1 MTNQPPSISL
11 LGSGSW
17 GTALA
22 KIISTNGVE
31 LNWWFRNSAFIS
43 QFKAHKHHPAYLSH
57 ILFDLNKIHFHTNIK
72 NCLLKSQFIIIA
84 IPSAYIEDSLKN
96 IPKNLFKNKIII
108 SAVKGILPYKN
119 YLLNE
124 YLAENFDFPMEN
136 YYTLLGPSHAEE
148 VVTEK
153 TTYLTITG
161 SNQKQAQIIANVF
174 SNKFII
180 TRTNNNVKEVQ
191 YAAILKNI
199 YALGAGI
206 ADGLGYGD
214 NFISSFIANCSREM
228 DNWLIYL
235 QHDESENYHLL
246 QSVFLGDLLV
256 TCYSMHSRNRRFGMY
271 IGKGYS
277 VSSANL
283 ELNMIAE
290 GLNASRLLYN
300 KYSKDFKKF
309 FIALSVY
316 QILWENK
323 SPKSTFK
330 KLEKLMF

>member
-1 MTNQPPSISL
+1 MPPKNLSISL

-17 GTALA
+17 ATALA
-22 KIISTNGVE
+22 KIISSNGIE
-31 LNWWFRNSAFIS
+31 LHWWFRNPTYIT
-43 QFKAHKHHPAYLSH
+43 QFKSQQHHPTYLSH
-57 ILFDLNKIHFHTNIK
+57 VHFDLSQIHFHSNIK
-72 NCLLKSQFIIIA
+72 NCLTKSNYIIVA
-84 IPSAYIEDSLKN
+84 IPSSYIEESLKN
-96 IPKNLFKNKIII
+96 IPKNLLKNKIII

-124 YLAENFDFPMEN
+124 YLAEIFKVPIEN

-148 VVTEK
+148 VVAEK
-153 TTYLTITG
+153 TTYLTVTG
-161 SNQKQAQIIANVF
+161 SNQKQAQLIAHIF
-174 SNKFII
+174 SNKFIL

-214 NFISSFIANCSREM
+214 NFISSFIANCSKEM
-228 DNWLIYL
+228 DNWLIFL
-235 QHDESENYHLL
+235 QHKESENYHLM

-277 VSSANL
+277 VNSAIL
-283 ELNMIAE
+283 ELKMIAE
-290 GLNASRLLYN
+290 GLNASRCLCN
-300 KYSKDFKKF
+300 KYPADFKKF
-309 FIALSVY
+309 PIAETIY

-323 SPKSTFK
+323 NPKPAFK
-330 KLEKLMF
+330 KVEKRLF